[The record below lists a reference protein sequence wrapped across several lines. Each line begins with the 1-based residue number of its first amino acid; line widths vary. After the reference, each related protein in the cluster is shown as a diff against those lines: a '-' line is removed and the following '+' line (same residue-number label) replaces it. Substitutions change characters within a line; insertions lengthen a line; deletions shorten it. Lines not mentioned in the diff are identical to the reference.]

1 MGELSNKMVV
11 RRDETGTKQTQVNTD
26 LEVVVRQNSKLAHL
40 VAKGGKRIALVTL
53 AGLIWIQPVIGIGPI
68 AGTALTAEAAA
79 SQTVKLSEEMITS
92 GAKLVKYEYTVTR
105 SGKPVKV
112 LTDVIEVDLTNP
124 YVQLDVM
131 TGKGGQVT
139 TRQSVEGMAKET
151 GAVAGV
157 NGDFF
162 ATGGQG
168 VPMGPAVSKGTV
180 VTSPAQLQGM
190 YAFAVRNDGTPL
202 IDRFGF
208 SGTVFAEDGSTFPL
222 AGINQE
228 SYMTEPDKA
237 YSHVNKMF
245 IYTSAWKSEE
255 RPAASSTTPTEV
267 LVQGGVITQISIK
280 AAIPG
285 SVPADGY
292 ILRAHGTAADYVAAH
307 LQVGQRVD
315 AVYQLQSLTDGQLVD
330 PADLKMMIGG
340 HTLLVDQGKASA
352 FTRSTTSIS
361 GGSAVARTAVGY
373 SKDGKTAYIIT
384 AEKNSNSTGLTLK
397 ELQGFM
403 TGIGVWKG
411 LNLDGGGST
420 TMVTRPLAETTP
432 QLTFTTSNG
441 AAGQR
446 AVANGLGV
454 FTTAPQGS
462 LLGLKVSG
470 SSTLFIGQTVP
481 YALKGY
487 DTYYN
492 PIDTSGIQASW
503 QASNGNVVWTGSGF
517 KGVKAGMAKI
527 TATSGQAKTSMDVK
541 VLGGTDLE
549 SLTPGTTFAPLQ
561 AGTSVTVAVTAK
573 LKDGR
578 TVDVP
583 AESVKWTFSGMKA
596 SVQGGVLTVQSV
608 NNGAKF
614 AYATPVYD
622 GFNGTPI
629 VLSASTETIW
639 ESFENMTYPISF
651 TGLPAEAK
659 GTVSIVQGT
668 GERANSKVLKLD
680 YDLTGGTGSKFA
692 YAQFNG
698 TSGRAIP
705 DNATTLTVDV
715 LGDAS
720 LNWVRAE
727 LSDADGKPVYIDL
740 ARPMDYTGWK
750 TLTADLTA
758 GNIKFPAKLK
768 RLYVVNVEEGQDERA
783 LTGSVSFDNVRFTAP
798 AAGGSSPDFPSAK
811 AVMVIGQKSMTVN
824 GKKQNLEVAPLLK
837 DNTTYVPIKY
847 VLDVFGGN
855 AAWNAAAKKI
865 TVTRGTMVLE
875 LTVGQKAF
883 LLNGVSSK
891 AEVAPIIVNGRTLV
905 PLRLVSEQL
914 GIGVNWE
921 QKTKS
926 ITLES

>member
-1 MGELSNKMVV
+1 MGESSIKMVV
-11 RRDETGTKQTQVNTD
+11 RREEETGTTVE
-26 LEVVVRQNSKLAHL
+26 LEAVAVRHQSKIARLVASHGKKLAL
-40 VAKGGKRIALVTL
+40 VSL
-53 AGLIWIQPVIGIGPI
+53 AGLIWIQPVIGVGPI
-68 AGTALTAEAAA
+68 GGTALTAEAAA
-79 SQTVKLSEEMITS
+79 NQTVKISESMITS

-112 LTDVIEVDLTNP
+112 LADVIEVDLTNP
-124 YVQLDVM
+124 YVQLNVM

-168 VPMGPAVSKGTV
+168 VPMGAAVSQGTL

-208 SGTVFAEDGSTFPL
+208 NGTVLAMDGSTFPL
-222 AGINQE
+222 TGINQE

-237 YSHVNKMF
+237 YSHVNNMF
-245 IYTSAWKSEE
+245 IYTSAWKAEE

-280 AAIPG
+280 APISGP
-285 SVPADGY
+285 VPSDGY
-292 ILRAHGTAADYVAAH
+292 ILRAHGTAADYVATH
-307 LQVGQRVD
+307 LAVGQSVD
-315 AVYQLQSLTDGQLVD
+315 TQYELRSLTDGQIVN
-330 PADLKMMIGG
+330 PADLKTMIGG
-340 HTLLVDQGKASA
+340 HTLLVDQGQASA

-411 LNLDGGGST
+411 MNLDGGGST
-420 TMVTRPLAETTP
+420 TMVTRPLAETSA

-441 AAGQR
+441 SAGQR

-454 FTTAPQGS
+454 FTNAPQGT

-470 SSTLFIGQTVP
+470 ASALFIGQTVP

-492 PIDTSGIQASW
+492 PIDTGGIQTTW
-503 QASNGNVVWTGSGF
+503 KASNGNVVWTGSGF
-517 KGVKAGMAKI
+517 KGVKAGTAKV
-527 TATSGQAKTSMDVK
+527 TASSGQANSSMDVT
-541 VLGGTDLE
+541 VLGGADLA
-549 SLTPGTTFAPLQ
+549 SLTAGTTFAPLE
-561 AGTSVTVAVTAK
+561 AGATVTVAMTAK

-578 TVDVP
+578 TVEVP

-608 NNGAKF
+608 NSGAKF
-614 AYATPVYD
+614 AYATPSYD
-622 GFNGTPI
+622 GFTGTPV
-629 VLSASTETIW
+629 VLSTSTETIW
-639 ESFENMTYPISF
+639 ESFENMSYPISF
-651 TGLPAEAK
+651 TGLPAESRGSAA
-659 GTVSIVQGT
+659 VVQGT

-680 YDLTGGTGSKFA
+680 YDLTGGSGSKFA
-692 YAQFNG
+692 YAQING
-698 TSGRAIP
+698 TNGKAIP
-705 DNATTLTVDV
+705 DNATALTVDV

-740 ARPMDYTGWK
+740 ARPLDYTGWK

-758 GNIKFPAKLK
+758 SNIKFPAKLK

-798 AAGGSSPDFPSAK
+798 ALEGDTGFPSAT
-811 AVMVIGQKSMTVN
+811 AVMVLGQKSMTVD
-824 GKKQNLEVAPLLK
+824 GKKQSLEVAPLLK

-847 VLDVFGGN
+847 VLDVFGGT
-855 AAWNAAAKKI
+855 AGWNNAAKKI
-865 TVTRGTMVLE
+865 TVTRGSTILE
-875 LTVGQKAF
+875 LTVGQKQF
-883 LLNGVSSK
+883 LLNGVATQS
-891 AEVAPIIVNGRTLV
+891 EVSPIIVNGRTLV

-914 GIGVNWE
+914 GIAVNWE
-921 QKTKS
+921 KKTKS

>member
-11 RRDETGTKQTQVNTD
+11 RREETGRNQADTDVN
-26 LEVVVRQNSKLAHL
+26 VVVRQNSKLAHL
-40 VAKGGKRIALVTL
+40 VAKSGKRIALVTL
-53 AGLIWIQPVIGIGPI
+53 AGLIWIQPVIGVGPI
-68 AGTALTAEAAA
+68 AGPALTAEAAA
-79 SQTVKLSEEMITS
+79 SQTVKLGEEMITS

-112 LTDVIEVDLTNP
+112 LADVIEVDLTNP

-162 ATGGQG
+162 ATAGQG
-168 VPMGPAVSKGTV
+168 VPMGAAVTKGTV

-190 YAFAVRNDGTPL
+190 YAFAVRNDGTPM

-208 SGTVFAEDGSTFPL
+208 NGTVFAEDGSTFPL
-222 AGINQE
+222 TGINQE

-237 YSHVNKMF
+237 YSHVNNMF
-245 IYTSAWKSEE
+245 IYTSAWKAEE
-255 RPAASSTTPTEV
+255 RPAASATTPTEV
-267 LVQGGVITQISIK
+267 LVQGGVVTQISIK

-285 SVPADGY
+285 PVPADGF
-292 ILRAHGTAADYVAAH
+292 ILRAHGTAADYVATH

-315 AVYQLQSLTDGQLVD
+315 ATYELRSLTDGQIVN
-330 PADLKMMIGG
+330 PADLKVMIGG
-340 HTLLVDQGKASA
+340 HTLLVDQGQASA

-411 LNLDGGGST
+411 MNLDGGGST
-420 TMVTRPLAETTP
+420 TMVTRPLAETSA

-441 AAGQR
+441 SAGQR

-454 FTTAPQGS
+454 FTTAPQGT

-470 SSTLFIGQTVP
+470 ASTLFIGQTVP

-503 QASNGNVVWTGSGF
+503 QASNGNVVWTDGGF
-517 KGVKAGMAKI
+517 KGVKAGIAKI
-527 TATSGQAKTSMDVK
+527 TASSGQAKTSMDVK
-541 VLGGTDLE
+541 VLGGADLE
-549 SLTPGTTFAPLQ
+549 SLTAGTTFAPLH
-561 AGTSVTVAVTAK
+561 AGTSVTVAVSAK

-614 AYATPVYD
+614 AYATPSYD
-622 GFNGTPI
+622 GFTGTPV

-639 ESFENMTYPISF
+639 ESFENTAYPISF
-651 TGLPAEAK
+651 TGLPAEAT
-659 GTVSIVQGT
+659 GTVSIVQGDS
-668 GERANSKVLKLD
+668 ERANSKVLKLD
-680 YDLTGGTGSKFA
+680 YDLTGGSGSKFA
-692 YAQFNG
+692 YAQING
-698 TSGRAIP
+698 ASGKAIP

-740 ARPMDYTGWK
+740 ARPMDFTGWK

-758 GNIKFPAKLK
+758 SNIKFPAKLK

-798 AAGGSSPDFPSAK
+798 AAGGGNSDFPSAT
-811 AVMVIGQKSMTVN
+811 AVMVLGQKSMTVN
-824 GKKQNLEVAPLLK
+824 GNKQDLEVAPLLK

-865 TVTRGTMVLE
+865 TVTRGATILE

-891 AEVAPIIVNGRTLV
+891 AEVSPIIVGGRTLV

-921 QKTKS
+921 KKTKS